1 MFITKKSVSLLETCN
16 KKMRCFVLVVRFLQ
30 IPERQRYL
38 GSWWPCGLLV
48 WMVLW
53 KISDV
58 CQTNLWITWWDGNK
72 NECAVPMVPVTQKKG
87 CKKRLCVWSLS
98 KLSYNWGWWF
108 GVIWYPKSS
117 TSNNLETPF
126 RFPTCFV
133 VRPAAKQ
140 RSLVV
145 GRRIGHPR
153 NGLTLKARH
162 RDLLGQHWFSLDI
175 KITSIKNNI

>member
-1 MFITKKSVSLLETCN
+1 MAL
-16 KKMRCFVLVVRFLQ
+16 
-30 IPERQRYL
+30 
-38 GSWWPCGLLV
+38 WPCGLDGFMQNLRCV
-48 WMVLW
+48 PNQSLDHWMGW
-53 KISDV
+53 QQKWV
-58 CQTNLWITWWDGNK
+58 CCPNFSCDPKK
-72 NECAVPMVPVTQKKG
+72 NG
-87 CKKRLCVWSLS
+87 WKKRLCVWSLA
-98 KLSYNWGWWF
+98 KLSYNWGWWLVWF
-108 GVIWYPKSS
+108 GIQNRPLQR
-117 TSNNLETPF
+117 TSKRSRTGPLPTPF

-133 VRPAAKQ
+133 VGRAAKQ